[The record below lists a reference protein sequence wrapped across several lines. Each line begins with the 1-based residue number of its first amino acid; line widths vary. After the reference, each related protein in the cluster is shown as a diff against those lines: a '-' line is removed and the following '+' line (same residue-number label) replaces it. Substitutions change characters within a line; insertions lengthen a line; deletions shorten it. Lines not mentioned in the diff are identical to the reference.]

1 MHMRNRPSCS
11 SSCELMFAA
20 RALRRTSAGP
30 WTMAKSRAAAPPRA
44 SLSGA
49 ATTTLW
55 LPRPAIRSPARPSTS
70 AMAAM
75 RSVSSSTWFA
85 GGNVGDGG
93 RAAPCRATIRRASQ
107 GATAPI
113 RKRFPNEQI
122 TRAGTKSADVPFG
135 GSQTTI
141 SASSTVTARN
151 SGQRHAPSRRQ
162 RIRRAQKPPAVLT
175 PPAYFR
181 PAPPNGRLREYHL
194 SHTDVRHAAIPYG
207 ALTTNRSGG
216 RSRRAEEGEEMA
228 TTTARPAALVHPKPN
243 EAGASDARAA
253 ALSREDRTSLLRH
266 MLLMRATEER
276 ALTLYR
282 QGKVPGSYYDG
293 RGQEAVSVGS
303 AYALGPRDR
312 ACILHRDLGA
322 HLIRG
327 VSPGRVLAQMMGRAT
342 GVTGGRDGNMHFG
355 DRRLGC
361 VGMVSMLPDMALVAC
376 GLGIAF
382 QMRREPRVAMTWFG
396 EGSTANGVWHEAMNV
411 AGLRRLPVVFVL
423 ENNQF
428 AYSTPNDREFAVDPV
443 ARAEGY
449 GFPGLKVDGND
460 VEAVFAAAAEACE
473 RARRGGGPTLIEA
486 ETMRM
491 HGHGAHDDMRYVP
504 KELFEHWAERD
515 PIDNYGRTLARE
527 GVDVGAI
534 HASVREELERET
546 EWALAQPMPDPA
558 TAADGVFADD
568 LTPLGDGKAPWSRW
582 EAANA

>member
-44 SLSGA
+44 RLSVA

-55 LPRPAIRSPARPSTS
+55 LPRPAIRSPARASTS

-135 GSQTTI
+135 GSQTTTN
-141 SASSTVTARN
+141 ASSTVTARN

-181 PAPPNGRLREYHL
+181 PGAPNRLPREYHL

-216 RSRRAEEGEEMA
+216 RSRRPEEGEERA

-243 EAGASDARAA
+243 GAGASDALAVA
-253 ALSREDRTSLLRH
+253 VSRDDRTSLLRH

-303 AYALGPRDR
+303 SFALGPRDR

-322 HLIRG
+322 HLVRG
-327 VSPGRVLAQMMGRAT
+327 VRPGRVLAQMMGREAGPT
-342 GVTGGRDGNMHFG
+342 RGRDGNMHFG
-355 DRRLGC
+355 DKDLGC

-376 GLGIAF
+376 GLALSF
-382 QMRREPRVAMTWFG
+382 QMRNEPRVAMTWFG

-411 AGLRRLPVVFVL
+411 AGVRRLPVVFIL

-428 AYSTPNDREFAVDPV
+428 AYSTPNDHEFAVDPV
-443 ARAEGY
+443 ERAAGY
-449 GFPGLKVDGND
+449 GFPGVKVDGND
-460 VEAVFAAAAEACE
+460 VEAVFEAAAEATE
-473 RARRGGGPTLIEA
+473 RARMGGGPTLIEA
-486 ETMRM
+486 VTMRM

-504 KELFEHWAERD
+504 QELFETWSRRD
-515 PIDNYGRTLARE
+515 PIETYEQKLSADEVESVR
-527 GVDVGAI
+527 
-534 HASVREELERET
+534 ASVREELGRET
-546 EWALAQPMPDPA
+546 EWALAQPMPDPDSA
-558 TAADGVFADD
+558 GDGVFADD
-568 LTPLGDGKAPWSRW
+568 VTPLGDGHAPWSRW
-582 EAANA
+582 SNA